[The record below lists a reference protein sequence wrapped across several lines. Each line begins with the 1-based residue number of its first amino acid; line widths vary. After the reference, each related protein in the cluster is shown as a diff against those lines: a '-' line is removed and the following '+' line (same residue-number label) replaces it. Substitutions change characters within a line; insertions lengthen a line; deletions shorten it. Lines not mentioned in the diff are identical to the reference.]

1 MMETERLQ
9 KYLDELTL
17 HREMAKDADEVESA
31 PALQELADAITELQ
45 HPVLPPAVD
54 ARYQT
59 HLSTVGQSAPAA
71 EPSSPNELAGLDGL
85 RFRFTCLQLAGV
97 LAAGLV
103 LVLFCAG
110 LLLTIFLV
118 NNSRMKVAQVTAV
131 LGQVEV
137 LTDEG
142 WTSLQMGDSVRSGQR
157 IRTDRN
163 SSATVR
169 FFEGTE
175 TTITADTDVTLT
187 TVSGQLGGVLRVTWT
202 QLGGATTH
210 EVVPLRGRTAFY
222 LVETP
227 GGSVQVQGTS
237 FAVAVQPDGQTHVS
251 VTEGQVTMTGSGET
265 VAIQTG
271 QATVAGPGLAPAA
284 PAYQFAGQGELTNIA
299 GTIWTIGNL
308 PVTVISQTVIA
319 GDPTAGDFVSVSGRI
334 LSGDVWLADVIT
346 VSTPGA
352 SNFSFT
358 APIESMG
365 PNFWQI
371 GAVTMAVTS
380 QTQLIG
386 NLQLGTLAQVTF
398 TVLSD
403 GTLVALVIE
412 EIGGSLPTPTAT
424 ATFTTTVTMTPS
436 ATATATPTMTPV
448 PPFIINCYQITFLGV
463 VYHPDNTST
472 WTYHVAE
479 LPCAQ
484 DLSNWMVALP
494 SCTLSVAATPEP
506 WEDVNPDPNYHLTG
520 VKWEVGAGF
529 VQGVFTVTVNGHWAI
544 GTTQVGVTG
553 PDVGIGLTAGPIC
566 VPPSPT
572 PTPTGSVIPTPTPSV
587 TPILTPTATIS
598 ATATVSATMTPTFTA
613 TSLPTAT
620 QAPPTATPVPPP
632 TQPPPP
638 PGGGSPIVVNENDQT
653 RTFTCNG
660 NSVTINGNSNTIT
673 LLGSCGAVTIRGNN
687 NWVSIQSATSV
698 ANTGNN
704 NTIVGP

>member
-9 KYLDELTL
+9 KYLDELAT
-17 HREMAKDADEVESA
+17 HREIPDGMEGIETD
-31 PALQELADAITELQ
+31 PALQELADVITGLE
-45 HPVLPPAVD
+45 HPALPPAVD
-54 ARYQT
+54 ARYQA
-59 HLSTVGQSAPAA
+59 HLLAVGQSIPAV
-71 EPSSPNELAGLDGL
+71 EPGSPNELAGLDGL
-85 RFRFTCLQLAGV
+85 RTVLARLVTGLRSRFTSRQLVGG
-97 LAAGLV
+97 LAVTLV
-103 LVLFCAG
+103 IVLFCTG
-110 LLLTIFLV
+110 LLLMTFLV
-118 NNSRMKVAQVTAV
+118 NNSRIKVAQVTAV
-131 LGQVEV
+131 VGQVEV

-157 IRTDRN
+157 LRTD
-163 SSATVR
+163 SSGSATVR

-175 TTITADTDVTLT
+175 TTITADTDVILT
-187 TVSGQLGGVLRVTWT
+187 TVSGRLGSVLQVTWT
-202 QLGGATTH
+202 QLGGATKH

-251 VTEGQVTMTGSGET
+251 VTEGQVAMTGSGET
-265 VAIQTG
+265 VALQAG
-271 QATVAGPGLAPAA
+271 QATVAGPGLAPEA

-299 GTIWTIGNL
+299 DTVWTIGNL
-308 PVTVISQTVIA
+308 PVTVISQTVIV
-319 GDPTAGDFVSVSGRI
+319 GNPKVGDFVSISGRV
-334 LSGDVWLADVIT
+334 LSGNVWLADVIHI
-346 VSTPGA
+346 SAPGA
-352 SNFSFT
+352 SSFSFT

-371 GAVTMAVTS
+371 GAVTVAVTS

-412 EIGGSLPTPTAT
+412 EIGGPPPTPTPT
-424 ATFTTTVTMTPS
+424 ATFTTTVTMTPTGT
-436 ATATATPTMTPV
+436 ATATPTVTTTPTMTPV
-448 PPFIINCYQITFLGV
+448 PPAIIHCYQITFLGV

-484 DLSNWMVALP
+484 DLSNWMVELP
-494 SCTLSVAATPEP
+494 GCTLPPVAATPEP
-506 WEDVNPDPNYHLTG
+506 WEYVNPDPNYHLTG

-529 VQGVFTVTVNGHWAI
+529 VQGVFTVRVNGHWAV
-544 GTTQVGVTG
+544 GTTQVGVKG
-553 PDVGIGLTAGPIC
+553 PDIGFGITAGPIC
-566 VPPSPT
+566 EPPSPT
-572 PTPTGSVIPTPTPSV
+572 LTPTGNV
-587 TPILTPTATIS
+587 TPTATPTFTP
-598 ATATVSATMTPTFTA
+598 TATPTFTA
-613 TSLPTAT
+613 TPLPTAT
-620 QAPPTATPVPPP
+620 QVPPTSTPVPPP
-632 TQPPPP
+632 PP
-638 PGGGSPIVVNENDQT
+638 PGDGSPIVVNDNDQT
-653 RTFTCNG
+653 LTFTCNG
-660 NSVTINGNSNTIT
+660 NSVMINGNNNTIT

-698 ANTGNN
+698 TNTGNN